1 MDSLICHCKQS
12 YELGLVHQLCMEN
25 LTCKSNSGCYQ
36 QKFYSFDLDKVLEK
50 SECLDHQKKN
60 ITKLCEGVYNNKT
73 NIFMCCYSDYCNK
86 DLLRALLVE
95 PEQTIMEMHKTIS
108 PAAEISENKGGQL
121 T

>member
-1 MDSLICHCKQS
+1 
-12 YELGLVHQLCMEN
+12 MEN